1 MPKALQYF
9 AEWNPV
15 STMVAA
21 CRELFGL
28 KNEFGA
34 TAGSFPSE
42 HPLTMSFIYI
52 FIIMAIF
59 VPLSIKKYNNT
70 SK

>member
-1 MPKALQYF
+1 
-9 AEWNPV
+9 
-15 STMVAA
+15 MVAG

-28 KNEFGA
+28 KNQFGA

-42 HPLTMSFIYI
+42 HPLAMSIIYMIIIMVI
-52 FIIMAIF
+52 FI
-59 VPLSIKKYNNT
+59 PLSIKKYNNT